1 MPKRASASPGPT
13 ASGTTYEVTILN
25 NGDWATSGAVMYDPA
40 YSSPEVVRITQN
52 FFLLEGGGS
61 RILVDTGIDTALDD
75 YTSPALRERFEFA
88 PHRPT
93 VELLAEVG
101 LVPDDIDVL
110 ILTHL
115 HFDHYLNAP
124 LFERARIV
132 LNRREYLHVLLP
144 ENRPM
149 LPRSS
154 FPRAVFTW
162 LVDAAWDR
170 LELVD
175 GDTEVL
181 PGLSVSWT
189 GGHTPG
195 HQIVL
200 VDTTAGLVVI
210 PGDEVYLYDHVENLI
225 PTGNRYDLMT
235 HVAALRK
242 ISTLG
247 GIVRRPRPDGP
258 GPASEPACGWM
269 SQMLTKKG
277 N

>member
-1 MPKRASASPGPT
+1 M
-13 ASGTTYEVTILN
+13 TYEVTILN
-25 NGDWATSGAVMYDPA
+25 NGDWATHGTVMYDPA
-40 YSSPEVVRITQN
+40 YSSPEDVRIAQN
-52 FFLLEGGGS
+52 FFLLQGGGA
-61 RILVDTGIDTALDD
+61 RILVDTGIDTALDEH
-75 YTSPALRERFEFA
+75 TSPAQRERFDFA
-88 PHRPT
+88 PHRT
-93 VELLAEVG
+93 TRELLAEAG
-101 LVPDDIDVL
+101 LEPGDIDVL

-132 LNRREYLHVLLP
+132 LNRREYLHVLEP
-144 ENRPM
+144 EHRPV

-154 FPRAVFTW
+154 YPRDVFAW
-162 LVDAAWDR
+162 LVDQAWDR

-175 GDTEVL
+175 GDVEVL

-200 VDTTAGLVVI
+200 ADTTDGLVVI

-225 PTGNRYDLMT
+225 PIGNHYDLLR
-235 HVAALRK
+235 HVAALRR
-242 ISTLG
+242 IRELG
-247 GIVRRPRPDGP
+247 AIVLPAHDVKVRERHPDLRVG
-258 GPASEPACGWM
+258 S
-269 SQMLTKKG
+269 G